1 MENNPYGGSPTP
13 ASGDG
18 SDFFGGVVVPHA
30 QNTKEYAD
38 FNLPS
43 AAKPPVNK
51 ARTIVWY
58 LLAVPVAL
66 VLVAGFWAYGV
77 TFGRTS
83 IEMPDTLMGMER
95 MDSTSDVMQ
104 RTIEQLKEQTGTP
117 GDVEA
122 AVYQSDST
130 MLMVM
135 AGEVGEGDGFTAE
148 SFFGGIDAGIAQAG
162 LDVSMT
168 AVDPGSWG
176 GDVRCADFPSAGVCA
191 WVADE
196 TFGFL
201 SIAPPSGGDLEQ
213 AAQDV
218 RDAIEH

>member
-1 MENNPYGGSPTP
+1 MENNPYGSSPTP
-13 ASGDG
+13 PSGDG
-18 SDFFGGVVVPHA
+18 SDFFGGTIVPNA
-30 QNTKEYAD
+30 QHSQEYAD
-38 FNLPS
+38 FSVPS
-43 AAKPPVNK
+43 ASPAPVKK
-51 ARTIVWY
+51 ARSVVWY
-58 LLAVPVAL
+58 LLAAPAAL
-66 VLVAGFWAYGV
+66 VLVAGAWAYGV

-95 MDSTSDVMQ
+95 VDSSSDLMQ
-104 RTIEQLKEQTGTP
+104 GMIEQLKDQTGTP
-117 GDVEA
+117 GDVQA
-122 AVYQSDST
+122 AVYQSDTT

-135 AGEVGEGDGFTAE
+135 AGEVGEGDGFTAD
-148 SFFGGIDAGIAQAG
+148 SFFAGIDDGIAQAG

-168 AVDPGSWG
+168 AVDPGSHG

-201 SIAPPSGGDLEQ
+201 STAPPTGGDLEQ
-213 AAQDV
+213 AAQEV

>member
-1 MENNPYGGSPTP
+1 MENNPYGSSPTP

-18 SDFFGGVVVPHA
+18 SDFFGGTIVPNA
-30 QNTKEYAD
+30 QHSREYAD
-38 FNLPS
+38 FSVPS
-43 AAKPPVNK
+43 ASHAPVKK
-51 ARTIVWY
+51 ARSVVWY

-104 RTIEQLKEQTGTP
+104 RTIEQLKGQTGTP

-168 AVDPGSWG
+168 AVDPGSRG
-176 GDVRCADFPSAGVCA
+176 GDVRCAGFPSAGVCA

-201 SIAPPSGGDLEQ
+201 SLAPPTGGDLEK